1 MLDVQERLSRLKEH
15 YSELELYALV
25 DGLQYEQEH
34 EERLQPGYAVRSLF
48 ANTPDEPLQHAG
60 PWLIAIEQAQNLIP
74 KIAILENNKPAVTWL
89 ISSAGFEGLAML
101 LQLRLDT
108 QLADGTKALLR
119 YWDPRVLAG
128 LVGIMTPEQREDFF
142 SHIHEWH
149 LMHQG
154 QRVWIGRHHAN
165 T

>member
-1 MLDVQERLSRLKEH
+1 MLDVQERLSQLKEQH
-15 YSELELYALV
+15 SELELYALV
-25 DGLQYEQEH
+25 DGLQYEQQH
-34 EERLQPGYAVRSLF
+34 GERLQPGLAVRSLF

-60 PWLIAIEQAQNLIP
+60 PWLITIEQAQHLLP
-74 KIAILENNKPAVTWL
+74 KIAELENNKPAVTWL

-128 LVGIMTPEQREDFF
+128 LVEIMTLDQREEFF
-142 SHIHEWH
+142 AHIQEWH
-149 LMHQG
+149 FMHQG
-154 QRVWIGRHHAN
+154 KRVWIGRHHAD